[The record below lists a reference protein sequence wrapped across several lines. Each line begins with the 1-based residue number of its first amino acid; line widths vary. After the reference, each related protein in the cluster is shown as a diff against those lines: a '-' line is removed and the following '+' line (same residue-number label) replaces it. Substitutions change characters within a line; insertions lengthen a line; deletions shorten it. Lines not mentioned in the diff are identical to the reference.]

1 MRIFSWVTKDTN
13 IDFMKFRKA
22 GYALSIAL
30 VVLSVAC
37 IVFKGFNYG
46 IDFSGG
52 ILIELKSQEK
62 INMEEVRKQLS
73 GVELDDVN
81 LQSIG
86 ESGSEMMIR
95 AQTKSQDEKE
105 QMKAV
110 NSIKQILGDKYEY
123 RRVELVGPQVG
134 GELKK
139 AGIIASVIAVL
150 AITLYIWFRFEWQFA
165 LGAMVGLVHD
175 LLVTVGFLS
184 LFDFDISLTTVAAV
198 LTLAGYSV
206 NDKVVNYDRI
216 RENLR
221 KYKKM
226 PQYELLNKSI
236 NDIFSR
242 TILTGLTTLL
252 ASIAL
257 FIFGG
262 DTLRSFSFTI
272 VLGVIVGTY
281 SSIYVSGTFLNLFNL
296 RANQN
301 ADKAVNPSN
310 IMGASKRI
318 AEMLI
323 ETRGKTG
330 KMQMAAVRFG
340 NVLGSNGSV
349 IPVFLSQIKEGGP
362 ITLTDR
368 YIKRYFMSIPE
379 AVRLVLQ
386 TGAFADSGEI
396 FVLDMGEPV
405 YIYDLAC
412 DLIRLNGLVPEQ
424 DIEIKVTGLRPGEK
438 MFEELRYD
446 TEAVDTTAHEGV
458 FVNRLESID
467 RAAFDEKLARLRSLA
482 FEEDVEGTTDM
493 IFTIVPSEY
502 RKKKESPEG

>member
-110 NSIKQILGDKYEY
+110 NSIQPLILEDNEY
-123 RRVELVGPQVG
+123 RRVERVGPQVG

-301 ADKAVNPSN
+301 ADKAVNP
-310 IMGASKRI
+310 
-318 AEMLI
+318 
-323 ETRGKTG
+323 
-330 KMQMAAVRFG
+330 FG
-340 NVLGSNGSV
+340 NV
-349 IPVFLSQIKEGGP
+349 E
-362 ITLTDR
+362 
-368 YIKRYFMSIPE
+368 
-379 AVRLVLQ
+379 
-386 TGAFADSGEI
+386 
-396 FVLDMGEPV
+396 
-405 YIYDLAC
+405 
-412 DLIRLNGLVPEQ
+412 
-424 DIEIKVTGLRPGEK
+424 
-438 MFEELRYD
+438 
-446 TEAVDTTAHEGV
+446 
-458 FVNRLESID
+458 
-467 RAAFDEKLARLRSLA
+467 
-482 FEEDVEGTTDM
+482 
-493 IFTIVPSEY
+493 
-502 RKKKESPEG
+502 